1 MARASA
7 HKKKTAV
14 RSGGKTKTQIQ
25 RRIKAP
31 DKPKTPTRKP
41 SPQSK
46 SARAK
51 PPTKAGKKSKSQP
64 KTRASE
70 KRTASKRAAAESS
83 SPRKH
88 IPLFGTPIPAPEKTP
103 RLLSESKATSAALS
117 LLEKGIKL
125 LYQKEFKR
133 ARAEFEAIA
142 SNYPGEPEIIA
153 RAKSY
158 LQICGR
164 EEAAHKKQT
173 IANEQ
178 LYTLGVME
186 HNRGNYDGAINY
198 FRQFLEKHPKVDYIY
213 YSLAASQAMNNDVA
227 AAIENLHKAIE
238 ISEDNRIYAKND
250 PDFVALYNQK
260 EFADLVGIRPTS
272 PAESNEA

>member
-1 MARASA
+1 VRA
-7 HKKKTAV
+7 
-14 RSGGKTKTQIQ
+14 GGKSKTQT
-25 RRIKAP
+25 RRTIKAP
-31 DKPKTPTRKP
+31 TRPRTVTRKP
-41 SPQSK
+41 SPPSK
-46 SARAK
+46 SVRGK
-51 PPTKAGKKSKSQP
+51 SPTKAAKKSKSQP

-70 KRTASKRAAAESS
+70 KRTSSKKTASEAL

-88 IPLFGTPIPAPEKTP
+88 IPLFGTPTPAPEKTP

-142 SNYPGEPEIIA
+142 ANYPGEPEIIA
-153 RAKSY
+153 RTRSY

-173 IANEQ
+173 VANDQ

-186 HNRGNYDGAINY
+186 HNRGNYDAAINN

-213 YSLAASQAMNNDVA
+213 YSLAASQAMKNDVA
-227 AAIENLHKAIE
+227 ASIENLRKAIE
-238 ISEDNRIYAKND
+238 INEDNRIYAKND

-260 EFADLVGIRPTS
+260 EFADLVGLKPAS

>member
-7 HKKKTAV
+7 QKKKTTM
-14 RSGGKTKTQIQ
+14 RSGGKTKT
-25 RRIKAP
+25 RAKRTTKGPATA
-31 DKPKTPTRKP
+31 KTMTRKP
-41 SPQSK
+41 APPPKSGKSP
-46 SARAK
+46 AK
-51 PPTKAGKKSKSQP
+51 PAKKAKSQP
-64 KTRASE
+64 KPRPPE
-70 KRTASKRAAAESS
+70 KRTSSKRSESL

-88 IPLFGTPIPAPEKTP
+88 IPLFGTPTPAPEKTP

-142 SNYPGEPEIIA
+142 ANYPGEPEIIA
-153 RAKSY
+153 RTRSY

-173 IANEQ
+173 VANDQ

-186 HNRGNYDGAINY
+186 HNRGNFDGAINN

-213 YSLAASQAMNNDVA
+213 YSLAASQAMKNDVA
-227 AAIENLHKAIE
+227 ASIENLRKAIE
-238 ISEDNRIYAKND
+238 INEDNRIYAKND

-260 EFADLVGIRPTS
+260 EFADLVGLRPAS

>member
-1 MARASA
+1 MAPASA
-7 HKKKTAV
+7 HKKKTPM
-14 RSGGKTKTQIQ
+14 RSGGKTKTQTK
-25 RRIKAP
+25 RRTKAA
-31 DKPKTPTRKP
+31 DKPKTVTRKP

-46 SARAK
+46 SVRGKSPAK
-51 PPTKAGKKSKSQP
+51 AAKKAKSQP
-64 KTRASE
+64 KTRAPE
-70 KRTASKRAAAESS
+70 KRPSSKRAAETL

-88 IPLFGTPIPAPEKTP
+88 IPLFGTPTPAPEKTP

-153 RAKSY
+153 RTQSY

-164 EEAAHKKQT
+164 EEAAHRKQT
-173 IANEQ
+173 VANDQ

-186 HNRGNYDGAINY
+186 HNRGNYDGAIVN

-213 YSLAASQAMNNDVA
+213 YSLAASQAMKNDVA
-227 AAIENLHKAIE
+227 VAIENLRKAIE
-238 ISEDNRIYAKND
+238 INEDNKIYAKND
-250 PDFVALYNQK
+250 PDFVALHSQK
-260 EFADLVGIRPTS
+260 EFADLVGLRPAS